1 MALCWQ
7 NLRCG
12 RRVQATSAV
21 SQKMRAACAEAQLAD
36 ADWAELRATAAATSF
51 DRHQLN
57 ARLKDLGIAKLG
69 Q

>member
-1 MALCWQ
+1 
-7 NLRCG
+7 
-12 RRVQATSAV
+12 
-21 SQKMRAACAEAQLAD
+21 MRAACAEAQLAD